1 MGINRGERGKI
12 TYYIIVLTLTL
23 SLSLLDYYLG
33 YPDPLVLAN
42 MSSTVTPLGHG
53 FNVSLRTASLQDS
66 YSYYYKPYNIDDLL
80 AKYYVYNFNYFCDG
94 ENGSFSESTKDI
106 HSYEGVSRVRER
118 EWRSLYK
125 EREMRKRME
134 ITSFLFIIIFL

>member
-1 MGINRGERGKI
+1 M
-12 TYYIIVLTLTL
+12 YYIIVLTVTLSLSL
-23 SLSLLDYYLG
+23 SLSLLDYNLG

-66 YSYYYKPYNIDDLL
+66 YSYYYKPYNIDNLL
-80 AKYYVYNFNYFCDG
+80 ATHYAYRFNYFCDG

-106 HSYEGVSRVRER
+106 HSFEGVSRVRER
-118 EWRSLYK
+118 EWRRLYK
-125 EREMRKRME
+125 ERENEKE
-134 ITSFLFIIIFL
+134 DGNH